1 MAEITITKALS
12 RLKILES
19 RYNKAVDNLS
29 LVAVKHGSKLRSPN
43 STYKV
48 EDFEKKAK
56 EDFQSVMDLYDNIV
70 NLKYAIAESNNTT
83 VITIAGQEMTVQKAI
98 ILKQYIEQKS
108 RLLRKMKTEMNSA
121 RNSYE
126 DALDENEQ
134 RIERMLSGNDDKSQK
149 SSVRKETEEYI
160 SSTMAVELI
169 DPCNLQE
176 QIPKFEENYS
186 DFVGNIDYALSESNS
201 ITKIEIPDSLKI

>member
-56 EDFQSVMDLYDNIV
+56 EDFQSAMDLYDNIV
-70 NLKYAIAESNNTT
+70 NLKCAIAESNNTT
-83 VITIAGQEMTVQKAI
+83 VINIAGQEMTVQKAI

-121 RNSYE
+121 RSSYE
-126 DALDENEQ
+126 DALEENEQ

-160 SSTMAVELI
+160 SSTRAVELI

>member
-126 DALDENEQ
+126 DALEENEQ

-160 SSTMAVELI
+160 SSTLAVELI

>member
-160 SSTMAVELI
+160 SSTLAVELI